1 VPELP
6 SDPSA
11 DPVAEP
17 AYGVSA
23 HARAR
28 PGAVA
33 LVAGDRRIT
42 YGELDGRINRAA
54 RALAALGLGR
64 DDRVLIAAR
73 NRPEHLEAAFGAARL
88 RAQVVPAPWR
98 STADEVAYLVADAG
112 VSVVVAEPESR
123 SATAHS
129 GAPVLHLG
137 DEWEAALGAQSDV
150 PLEDAPRL
158 DYVYRHAYTSGT
170 TGHPKAIE
178 LPGFSPRH
186 ALANTL
192 EFQERFGVDGPD
204 HVVLA
209 VSPMHHL
216 AGWSYPHSA
225 LTIGQ
230 TTVLVDG
237 FDPEEVL
244 ALIERERVTYA
255 NFVPLHFVRFAALD
269 PAVADAFDLSSVH
282 VVLHGSAPCPVD
294 VKWRMFELFS
304 SAEIWETYGGSEGLA
319 SVISPAEWRAHPGSV
334 GLPVNEVR
342 ILDGDGTELPV
353 GERGLVYLAP
363 NAGVRF
369 TYRGDPDGSAAI
381 WRDDLFTLGDIGY
394 LDADGFLY
402 LVDRAK
408 DVIVTGGANVYPA
421 EVETVLREHPDVR
434 EVAVIGVPDAEWGE
448 RVHAVVSVRR
458 LVAPDALLAF
468 CRERLVKAKCP
479 TSVEMVDALPRDP
492 MGKVRKREL
501 RERHWAGETRRI

>member
-1 VPELP
+1 M
-6 SDPSA
+6 
-11 DPVAEP
+11 AEQAP
-17 AYGVSA
+17 APTSGISA
-23 HARAR
+23 HARMR
-28 PGAVA
+28 PRALAV
-33 LVAGDRRIT
+33 VAGDARIT
-42 YGELDGRINRAA
+42 YGTLDRRINRAA

-64 DDRVLIAAR
+64 GDRLLIAAR

-88 RAQVVPAPWR
+88 RGEVVPAPWR
-98 STADEVAYLVADAG
+98 STADELAHLVADAG

-123 SATAHS
+123 VATA
-129 GAPVLHLG
+129 GLEVPVVHLG
-137 DEWEAALGAQSDV
+137 EDWEAALAAQSDA

-170 TGHPKAIE
+170 TGRPKAIE

-186 ALANTL
+186 ALANTV
-192 EFQERFGVDGPD
+192 EFQARFGVEGQE

-225 LTIGQ
+225 LVLGQ
-230 TTVLVDG
+230 TVVLVDG
-237 FDPEEVL
+237 FEPEEVL
-244 ALIERERVTYA
+244 RLIERERVTYA
-255 NFVPLHFVRFAALD
+255 NFVPLHFIRIAALD
-269 PAVADAFDLSSVH
+269 DAVANRFDLSSVQ

-294 VKWRMFELFS
+294 VKWRMFELFGPD
-304 SAEIWETYGGSEGLA
+304 AIWETYGGSEGLA
-319 SVISPAEWRAHPGSV
+319 SVIAPAEWRDHPGSV

-342 ILDGDGTELPV
+342 ILDADGAELPV

-369 TYRGDPDGSAAI
+369 TYRGDPAGSAAI
-381 WRDDLFTLGDIGY
+381 WCDDLFTLGDIGY
-394 LDADGFLY
+394 LDGDGFLY

-434 EVAVIGVPDAEWGE
+434 EVAVIGVPDPEWGE
-448 RVHAVVSVRR
+448 RVHAVVSGRGS
-458 LVAPDALLAF
+458 PDPDELLGF
-468 CRERLVKAKCP
+468 CRGRLVKAKCP
-479 TSVEMVDALPRDP
+479 TSVELVDALPRDP
-492 MGKVRKREL
+492 MGKVRKRDL
-501 RERHWAGETRRI
+501 RERHWSGESRRI

>member
-1 VPELP
+1 MAEQ
-6 SDPSA
+6 
-11 DPVAEP
+11 VAEP
-17 AYGVSA
+17 VYGISA
-23 HARAR
+23 HARTR
-28 PGAVA
+28 PDAVA
-33 LVAGDRRIT
+33 LVAGDTRIT
-42 YGELDGRINRAA
+42 YGALDARINQAA

-64 DDRVLIAAR
+64 DDRLLIAVR

-88 RAQVVPAPWR
+88 RAQVVAAPWR
-98 STADEVAYLVADAG
+98 STADELAYLVADAG
-112 VSVVVAEPESR
+112 VSVVVAEAESR
-123 SATAHS
+123 AASARL
-129 GAPVLHLG
+129 GIPVLHLG
-137 DEWEAALGAQSDV
+137 DEWEAALAAQPRE

-192 EFQERFGVDGPD
+192 EFQERFGVDGSD

-237 FDPEEVL
+237 FDPEAAL

-255 NFVPLHFVRFAALD
+255 NFVPLHFVRIAALD
-269 PAVADAFDLSSVH
+269 RAVADRFDLASVQ
-282 VVLHGSAPCPVD
+282 VILHGSAPCPVD
-294 VKWRMFELFS
+294 VKWRMFELFGPDV
-304 SAEIWETYGGSEGLA
+304 IWETYGGSEGLA
-319 SVISPAEWRAHPGSV
+319 SVISPSEWREHPGSV

-342 ILDGDGTELPV
+342 ILDADGAELPV

-369 TYRGDPDGSAAI
+369 TYRGDPEGSAAI

-434 EVAVIGVPDAEWGE
+434 EVAVIGVPDPEWGE
-448 RVHAVVSVRR
+448 RVHAVVSARDSV
-458 LVAPDALLAF
+458 DTDELLAF
-468 CRERLVKAKCP
+468 CREHLVKAKCP
-479 TSVEMVDALPRDP
+479 TSVELVEALPRDP

-501 RERHWAGETRRI
+501 RERHWAGESRRI

>member
-1 VPELP
+1 VAEQPI
-6 SDPSA
+6 DPA
-11 DPVAEP
+11 AGAAAEP
-17 AYGVSA
+17 AYGISA
-23 HARAR
+23 HARTR
-28 PGAVA
+28 PDAVA
-33 LVAGDRRIT
+33 IVAGGTRIT
-42 YGELDGRINRAA
+42 YGMLDARINRAA
-54 RALAALGLGR
+54 RALTALGLRRGER
-64 DDRVLIAAR
+64 LLIAAR

-88 RAQVVPAPWR
+88 RAEVVPAPWR
-98 STADEVAYLVADAG
+98 STAEELAYLVADAG

-123 SATAHS
+123 LVTADLHV
-129 GAPVLHLG
+129 PVVHLG
-137 DEWEAALGAQSDV
+137 EEWEAALAAQSDV
-150 PLEDAPRL
+150 SLEDAPRL

-237 FDPEEVL
+237 FDPEEAL
-244 ALIERERVTYA
+244 ALIERERITYV
-255 NFVPLHFVRFAALD
+255 NFVPLHFIRFAALD
-269 PAVADAFDLSSVH
+269 RGVTDQFDLSSVR

-294 VKWRMFELFS
+294 VKWRMFELFG
-304 SAEIWETYGGSEGLA
+304 SAAIWETYGGSEGLA
-319 SVISPAEWRAHPGSV
+319 SVISPADWREHPGSV

-342 ILDGDGTELPV
+342 ILDEHGVELPV
-353 GERGLVYLAP
+353 AERGLVYLAP

-369 TYRGDPDGSAAI
+369 TYRGDPEGSAAI

-434 EVAVIGVPDAEWGE
+434 EVAVIGVPDPEWGE
-448 RVHAVVSVRR
+448 RVHAVVSGRGSVD
-458 LVAPDALLAF
+458 PDALLAF

-479 TSVEMVDALPRDP
+479 TSVELVEELPRDP

-501 RERHWAGETRRI
+501 RERHWEGESRRI